1 MSIRPFFRTCMGS
14 FPADN
19 FDPLYL
25 QNNATSAHND
35 VELIEDKLAAERM
48 LRRTCEAQCHTLRR
62 ELESRDDQLEQVKHS
77 LMSRVADAETQMD
90 MLVRLHGEEK
100 GKAEKAANK
109 LRASVRKLQHR
120 HDFEKQELQNALIGL
135 QEANEKQAQQWKTLL
150 RQTEADRDVLSTEL
164 RNSEANANKLAE
176 ENTRFKKE
184 LEQANSLTTQLQK
197 SNNQLTVDLTKAKCA
212 FQKASSRAETAATQI
227 GDLRKQLEQATL
239 ASSQSEQSARSAN
252 ERRFASESALHAVRQ
267 RADTQSLKISQL
279 ERELATEKARMEE
292 KCNSFDAESQKL
304 RRRILAIQGEAAKW
318 KRFYEAERD
327 VHKRQIE
334 QATELVEEL
343 THERAQL
350 EVELTEACA
359 GEAKK
364 LELIEQLQKQATMN
378 ATDVSSR
385 LRDALSTGEES
396 VATVREL
403 NRQIAEHLQPE
414 LEKAKRRCQEAQEES
429 QEWRRKHGLIQ
440 TELAECRETVKHLES
455 RLSEKQVSTEH
466 ELDSLKE
473 QLARAKEENHLQSA
487 SLKKA
492 EDQVRQYEVELTHL
506 KQTHEN
512 IRASLEDS
520 LSNVKNQLLEVKSA
534 HETNTERLHTAQRL
548 VVRLKTARDTAVAQ
562 LSRMEAEFKLARK
575 QHEGSQSQTMEELAA
590 LKLQL
595 QVTQQKLSDT
605 EHMHKQVVEDHDK
618 QLQNVRQ
625 QYDRTTMV
633 LRQKLAAKS
642 QTVAS
647 MELQVAAQREEL
659 VTAQDKVR
667 TACDNQSMSEMRLE
681 ESERKLRSL
690 ELDIIERDDKIQ
702 RLLARVSEANSNFLE
717 KEPQNPQNH
726 QTAVSDNTEATQTH
740 IEPSIHHLAEAGLAN
755 KAVDDRLRELEQ
767 AVIAADNERNNAN
780 ARVRDLEFQLLQRK
794 HIQSERETQQMQ
806 DQRKLLEELR
816 VQLQNT
822 QGQRDHVEECLRET
836 KDLLNEQITAKRT
849 LEERLQNMHQQYEQA
864 QVELKSEL
872 SASQRERFEL
882 KQQLAETRFKLQR
895 AEALA
900 QDAEYRI
907 SQVELEQKRALRD
920 SEQLAV
926 DSAARKAISE
936 FTTPSFLQSP
946 LNNDDMEVSGNPENS
961 SHLTQ
966 TNFVDNPTCKQ
977 TGHDVQTV
985 LPINHINCEKQT
997 RKVTF
1002 APSPLVNSD
1011 EITRSTS
1018 TAASQLEALI
1028 REVTDSLDR
1037 ELRPT

>member
-1 MSIRPFFRTCMGS
+1 MSIKPFFRKCMDS
-14 FPADN
+14 FHVDN

-25 QNNATSAHND
+25 QNSGTSARD
-35 VELIEDKLAAERM
+35 AVELIEDKLATERM
-48 LRRTCEAQCHTLRR
+48 LRRTCEVQCHTLRR

-109 LRASVRKLQHR
+109 LRASVQKLQRR

-135 QEANEKQAQQWKTLL
+135 QEANEKQAEQWKTLL
-150 RQTEADRDVLSTEL
+150 RQSEADRDVLSAEL
-164 RNSEANANKLAE
+164 RKSEANANKLAE
-176 ENTRFKKE
+176 ENTRCKKE
-184 LEQANSLTTQLQK
+184 LEQANSLTAQLQK

-212 FQKASSRAETAATQI
+212 FQKASSRAETAAAQI

-239 ASSQSEQSARSAN
+239 SSSQSEQSARSAN
-252 ERRFASESALHAVRQ
+252 ERRFAAESALHAVRQ

-279 ERELATEKARMEE
+279 ERELATERARMEE

-327 VHKRQIE
+327 VHKKQID

-403 NRQIAEHLQPE
+403 NRRIAEYLQPE

-429 QEWRRKHGLIQ
+429 QEWRQKHGLIQ
-440 TELAECRETVKHLES
+440 SELTECRETVKRLES
-455 RLSEKQVSTEH
+455 RLSEKQTSTEH

-473 QLARAKEENHLQSA
+473 QLVRAKEEKHLQSA

-492 EDQVRQYEVELTHL
+492 EDQVRQYEVELAHL

-512 IRASLEDS
+512 VRASLEDS
-520 LSNVKNQLLEVKSA
+520 LSNVKNQLVEVKSS
-534 HETNTERLHTAQRL
+534 HEANTERLHTAQRL
-548 VVRLKTARDTAVAQ
+548 VVRLKTARDSALAQ
-562 LSRMEAEFKLARK
+562 LTRMEDEFKLAGK
-575 QHEGSQSQTMEELAA
+575 QYERSQIQTMDELAA

-605 EHMHKQVVEDHDK
+605 ERMHKQVTEDHDK

-625 QYDRTTMV
+625 QYDRTIMV

-647 MELQVAAQREEL
+647 LELQVAAQREEL
-659 VTAQDKVR
+659 VAAQNKVK
-667 TACDNQSMSEMRLE
+667 TACDNQLISQRRLE
-681 ESERKLRSL
+681 ESERRLRSL
-690 ELDIIERDDKIQ
+690 ELDIIERDDEIQ
-702 RLLARVSEANSNFLE
+702 RLLARVSEGNSNFIE
-717 KEPQNPQNH
+717 EEQRDPQNH
-726 QTAVSDNTEATQTH
+726 KFFFRMFEQTAVSDNMEPTQTH
-740 IEPSIHHLAEAGLAN
+740 VKPSIQHSAKAGLAA
-755 KAVDDRLRELEQ
+755 KVVDDRLRELEQ
-767 AVIAADNERNNAN
+767 AVIAAENERNNAN
-780 ARVRDLEFQLLQRK
+780 ARIRDLELQLLQHK
-794 HIQSERETQQMQ
+794 HIQSELETEQMQ

-836 KDLLNEQITAKRT
+836 KDLLNEQTTAKRT

-864 QVELKSEL
+864 QIELKSEL

-882 KQQLAETRFKLQR
+882 KQRLAETCFKLQR

-900 QDAEYRI
+900 QDTEYRL

-936 FTTPSFLQSP
+936 FTTSPFLQSP
-946 LNNDDMEVSGNPENS
+946 PNNDGFEVPGNLENS
-961 SHLTQ
+961 SHLTR

-977 TGHDVQTV
+977 TGNDVQTFR
-985 LPINHINCEKQT
+985 PIDPINCEKQT

-1002 APSPLVNSD
+1002 APSPFVDSD
-1011 EITRSTS
+1011 KVTRSTS
-1018 TAASQLEALI
+1018 IAG
-1028 REVTDSLDR
+1028 
-1037 ELRPT
+1037 

>member
-1 MSIRPFFRTCMGS
+1 MSIKPFFRKCMGS
-14 FPADN
+14 FHVDN

-25 QNNATSAHND
+25 QHNGASAHD
-35 VELIEDKLAAERM
+35 AVELIEDKLAAERM
-48 LRRTCEAQCHTLRR
+48 LRKTCEAQCHTLRR
-62 ELESRDDQLEQVKHS
+62 QLESRDDQLEQVKHS

-109 LRASVRKLQHR
+109 LRASVQKLQRR
-120 HDFEKQELQNALIGL
+120 HDFEKEELQNALIGL
-135 QEANEKQAQQWKTLL
+135 QEANEKQAEQWKTLL
-150 RQTEADRDVLSTEL
+150 RQSEADRDVLSTEL
-164 RNSEANANKLAE
+164 RKSEANANKLAE

-184 LEQANSLTTQLQK
+184 LEQANSLTAQLQK

-252 ERRFASESALHAVRQ
+252 ERRLAAESALHAVRQ
-267 RADTQSLKISQL
+267 RADTQSLKIGQL

-292 KCNSFDAESQKL
+292 KSNSFDAESQKL

-327 VHKRQIE
+327 VHKKQID

-378 ATDVSSR
+378 ATDVSCR

-403 NRQIAEHLQPE
+403 NRLIAEYLQPE
-414 LEKAKRRCQEAQEES
+414 LEKAKRRCQEAQEQS

-440 TELAECRETVKHLES
+440 NELAECRETVKHLES
-455 RLSEKQVSTEH
+455 RLSGKQISTEH

-473 QLARAKEENHLQSA
+473 QLARAKEEKHLQSA

-492 EDQVRQYEVELTHL
+492 EDQVRQYEVELAHL

-512 IRASLEDS
+512 VRASLEDS
-520 LSNVKNQLLEVKSA
+520 LSNVKNQLVEVKSS
-534 HETNTERLHTAQRL
+534 HETNTERLNTAQRL
-548 VVRLKTARDTAVAQ
+548 VVRLKTARDSALAQ
-562 LSRMEAEFKLARK
+562 LTRMEDEFKLARK
-575 QHEGSQSQTMEELAA
+575 QHERSQSQTMDELAA

-605 EHMHKQVVEDHDK
+605 ERMHKQVAEDHDK

-625 QYDRTTMV
+625 QHDRTTMV

-647 MELQVAAQREEL
+647 LELQVAAQREEL
-659 VTAQDKVR
+659 VTAQNKVK
-667 TACDNQSMSEMRLE
+667 TACDSQLVSERRLE

-702 RLLARVSEANSNFLE
+702 RLLARVSEENANVPE
-717 KEPQNPQNH
+717 KEQRNPQNH
-726 QTAVSDNTEATQTH
+726 QTAVSDNMEAH
-740 IEPSIHHLAEAGLAN
+740 IEPYTQHSAEAGLAK
-755 KAVDDRLRELEQ
+755 KAVNDRLRELEQ
-767 AVIAADNERNNAN
+767 AVIAAENERNNAN
-780 ARVRDLEFQLLQRK
+780 ARMRELEFQLLQRK
-794 HIQSERETQQMQ
+794 HIQSERETEQMQ

-816 VQLQNT
+816 MQLQNT
-822 QGQRDHVEECLRET
+822 QSQRDHVEECLRET
-836 KDLLNEQITAKRT
+836 KDLLNEQTTAKRT

-882 KQQLAETRFKLQR
+882 KRQLAETRFKLQR

-900 QDAEYRI
+900 QDTEYRV

-926 DSAARKAISE
+926 DSAARKVISE
-936 FTTPSFLQSP
+936 FTTSSFLQSP
-946 LNNDDMEVSGNPENS
+946 SNNDGMEVSGNPENS

-977 TGHDVQTV
+977 TGHDVQT
-985 LPINHINCEKQT
+985 LRPINPINCEKQT

-1002 APSPLVNSD
+1002 APSPLVDSN
-1011 EITRSTS
+1011 EVTRSTS

-1037 ELRPT
+1037 EIGPT